1 MEQDFRLCRFNFNEK
16 ERPRIQKIQSQL
28 DQFALDHQIPDFF
41 TNFSPNFLDSL
52 PLKSLEELQSFKSI
66 LDKLEDIHFKT
77 MRATEYKTI
86 KDIQSLL
93 IEKLEFARQGFL
105 HLEEVLRKN
114 YSLISND
121 NSLLSLLYPY
131 SSFKDFSSQLL
142 NPDHLTINQLL
153 AYKSGNF
160 FEICRQGIL
169 QNQVGIIP
177 QLLHGGII
185 NLPDLCK
192 QHPKIYELLAGE
204 FFFQLQK
211 ELIGGT
217 TFTGKTYSLEFI
229 RPAHPMAEQFKLA
242 PFEGALLALSLN
254 PLPDVGMKPGDKV
267 NFFDLAFEVKDPGVE
282 GYKIDIHWPLCLN
295 STSYVI
301 TCPVYFG
308 HYRLQLIAN
317 QRLRS
322 VS

>member
-1 MEQDFRLCRFNFNEK
+1 MEQDFRLCLFNFNEK
-16 ERPRIQKIQSQL
+16 EKPRIEKIQARLDEFAQSQ
-28 DQFALDHQIPDFF
+28 QRPEFF
-41 TNFSPNFLDSL
+41 THFQPNFLDHL
-52 PLKSLEELQSFKSI
+52 TLAALNELLTYKSV
-66 LDKLEDIHFKT
+66 LDQMEDIHIKT
-77 MRATEYKTI
+77 MRSNEYKSI
-86 KDIQSLL
+86 KALL
-93 IEKLEFARQGFL
+93 PLVIEKLDFCRGVFTQ
-105 HLEEVLRKN
+105 LEEGLRKN

-131 SSFKDFSSQLL
+131 SSFKDFSNTLL

-169 QNQVGIIP
+169 QNQVGVIP
-177 QLLHGGII
+177 QLLHGGTID
-185 NLPDLCK
+185 LPELALS
-192 QHPKIYELLAGE
+192 HPKIYDLLAGE

-211 ELIGGT
+211 ELVGTT
-217 TFTGKTYSLEFI
+217 TFTGKTFGLEFI

-242 PFEGALLALSLN
+242 QFEGALLAFSLN
-254 PLPDVGMKPGDKV
+254 PLPDAGLSVGDKV
-267 NFFDLAFEVKDPGVE
+267 NFFDLAFEIKTPGVE
-282 GYKIDIHWPLCLN
+282 AYKIDIHWPLTLN
-295 STSYVI
+295 ATSYVI

-317 QRLRS
+317 QRLRN